1 MVLARYSMIGRV
13 EEIEII
19 NKLLASKQ
27 SEMLAVIGR
36 RRVGKTYLIRET
48 LKSKIDF
55 ELIGLNEGPLELQ
68 LQNFQ
73 LQLAR
78 TFTDKANLHPV
89 KNWLEAF
96 EILIQCLKE
105 LPKSKKAVLFFDEF
119 PWLDG
124 QKSGFKAAF
133 AHFWNS
139 YASQHNVLVIICG
152 SAATYMI
159 DKVLN
164 DKGGLHNRVTKYI
177 NLQPFT
183 LNETELFL
191 KQKGIHL
198 NKYQIIQ
205 LYMVFGGIPHY
216 LNQVEKGLS
225 AAQNI
230 DKQCF
235 QANGLL
241 KNEFQNLYQALF
253 NKAERHEELVELL
266 SKNVSGLTRQ
276 QLADKSSISN
286 GGGLTKVLNELEQSG
301 FIQSLH
307 PYGKK
312 SKDKIYRL
320 TDYYSLFYFKFMAS
334 AKNPEAGYFLTLQST
349 QTYKSWCG
357 YAFENI
363 CLQHVFQIKKALG
376 IQGVYSE
383 NYSFYQ
389 TKTNDKDGAQI
400 DLIIDRKDGV
410 INLCEMKFYD
420 GPYPFSVKD
429 AERIQRQKNVF
440 KESTKSRK
448 QLFSTWISAFGIA
461 ENQRSIGMVDHNFTM
476 DILFG
481 G

>member
-1 MVLARYSMIGRV
+1 MVGRT

-19 NKLLASKQ
+19 NKLLTSGQ

-36 RRVGKTYLIRET
+36 RRVGKTFLIRET

-55 ELIGLNEGPLELQ
+55 ELIGLKDGTVELQ

-78 TFTDKANLHPV
+78 TFENIVFQSTI

-96 EILIQCLKE
+96 ENLIQCLQT

-124 QKSGFKAAF
+124 QKSGFKTAF
-133 AHFWNS
+133 THFWNS
-139 YASQHNVLVIICG
+139 YASQKNVLVIICG
-152 SAATYMI
+152 SAATYMK

-183 LNETELFL
+183 LKETEMFL

-198 NKYQIIQ
+198 NTYQIVQ

-230 DKQCF
+230 DKHCF
-235 QANGLL
+235 QANGFLRH
-241 KNEFQNLYQALF
+241 EFQNLYQALF

-266 SKNVSGLTRQ
+266 SKKASGLTRQ
-276 QLADKSSISN
+276 ELADQSSMSN
-286 GGGLTKVLNELEQSG
+286 GGGFTKVLNELEQSG

-307 PYGKK
+307 PFGKK

-320 TDYYSLFYFKFMAS
+320 TDYFSLFYFKFMVP
-334 AKNPEAGYFLTLQST
+334 AKNPEPGYFMTLQAT
-349 QTYKSWCG
+349 QSFKSWCG

-363 CLQHVFQIKKALG
+363 CLQHVSQIKKALG
-376 IQGVYSE
+376 IHGIYSE

-389 TKTNDKDGAQI
+389 NKTDEREGAQI
-400 DLIIDRKDGV
+400 DLVIDRKDGV
-410 INLCEMKFYD
+410 INLCEMKFYE
-420 GPYPFSVKD
+420 GPYPFSIKD
-429 AERIQRQKNVF
+429 AEKIMRQKTAF
-440 KESTKSRK
+440 KAGTKSRK
-448 QLFSTWISAFGIA
+448 QLFSTWISTYGII
-461 ENQRSIGMVDHNFTM
+461 ENQHSLGVVDHNFKL
-476 DILFG
+476 DILLQKHTAIL
-481 G
+481 

>member
-1 MVLARYSMIGRV
+1 MVGRT

-19 NKLLASKQ
+19 NKLLTSGQ

-36 RRVGKTYLIRET
+36 RRVGKTFLIRET

-55 ELIGLNEGPLELQ
+55 ELIGLKDGTVELQ

-78 TFTDKANLHPV
+78 TFENIVFQSTI

-96 EILIQCLKE
+96 ENLIQCLQT

-124 QKSGFKAAF
+124 QKSGFKTAF
-133 AHFWNS
+133 THFWNS
-139 YASQHNVLVIICG
+139 YASQKNVLVIICG

-183 LNETELFL
+183 LKETEIFL
-191 KQKGIHL
+191 KQKDIHL
-198 NKYQIIQ
+198 NSYQIVQ

-230 DKQCF
+230 DKHCF
-235 QANGLL
+235 QANGFLRH
-241 KNEFQNLYQALF
+241 EFQNLYQALF

-266 SKNVSGLTRQ
+266 SKKASGLTRQ
-276 QLADKSSISN
+276 ELADQSSMSN
-286 GGGLTKVLNELEQSG
+286 GGGFTKVLNELEQSG

-307 PYGKK
+307 PFGKK

-320 TDYYSLFYFKFMAS
+320 TDYFSLFYFKFMVP
-334 AKNPEAGYFLTLQST
+334 AKNPEPGYFMTLQAT
-349 QTYKSWCG
+349 QSFKSWCG

-363 CLQHVFQIKKALG
+363 CLQHVSQIKKALG
-376 IQGVYSE
+376 IHGIYSE

-389 TKTNDKDGAQI
+389 NKTDEREGAQI
-400 DLIIDRKDGV
+400 DLVIDRKDGV
-410 INLCEMKFYD
+410 INLCEMKFYE
-420 GPYPFSVKD
+420 GPYPFSIKD
-429 AERIQRQKNVF
+429 AEKIMRQKTAF
-440 KESTKSRK
+440 KAGTKSRK
-448 QLFSTWISAFGIA
+448 QLFSTWISTYGII
-461 ENQRSIGMVDHNFTM
+461 ENQHSLGVVDHNFKL
-476 DILFG
+476 DILL
-481 G
+481 

>member
-1 MVLARYSMIGRV
+1 MIGRKD
-13 EEIEII
+13 EIEII
-19 NKLLASKQ
+19 NKLLTSKQ
-27 SEMLAVIGR
+27 SEMLAIIGR
-36 RRVGKTYLIRET
+36 RRVGKTFLIRET

-55 ELIGLNEGPLELQ
+55 ELIGLKDGALDLQ

-78 TFTDKANLHPV
+78 IFNDMVFDSPV

-96 EILIQCLKE
+96 ENLIQCLQT
-105 LPKSKKAVLFFDEF
+105 LPKSKKTVLFFDEF
-119 PWLDG
+119 PWLDS
-124 QKSGFKAAF
+124 QKSGFKTAF

-139 YASQHNVLVIICG
+139 YASRNNVLVIICG

-159 DKVLN
+159 EKVLN
-164 DKGGLHNRVTKYI
+164 DKGGLHNRVTQYI

-183 LNETELFL
+183 LKETELFL
-191 KQKGIHL
+191 TQKGINL
-198 NKYQIIQ
+198 NKYQIVQ

-266 SKNVSGLTRQ
+266 SKKASGLTRQ
-276 QLADKSSISN
+276 QLADQSSMSN

-320 TDYYSLFYFKFMAS
+320 TDYYSLFYFKFMLP
-334 AKNPEAGYFLTLQST
+334 AKNPEAGYFMTLHATQSF
-349 QTYKSWCG
+349 KSWSG

-363 CLQHVFQIKKALG
+363 CLQHVHQIKKALG
-376 IQGVYSE
+376 IQGIYSE

-389 TKTNDKDGAQI
+389 NKTKEKGGAQI

-410 INLCEMKFYD
+410 MNLCEMKFYD
-420 GPYPFSVKD
+420 GAYPFGVKD
-429 AERIQRQKNVF
+429 VEKVSKQKNIF
-440 KESTKSRK
+440 KESTKTKK
-448 QLFSTWISAFGIA
+448 QLFSTWISTFGIT
-461 ENQRSIGMVDHNFTM
+461 ENQHSIGVVEHNFKM
-476 DILFG
+476 DILFD
-481 G
+481 

>member
-1 MVLARYSMIGRV
+1 MVGRT

-19 NKLLASKQ
+19 NKLLTSGQ
-27 SEMLAVIGR
+27 PEMLAVIGR
-36 RRVGKTYLIRET
+36 RRVGKTFLVRET

-55 ELIGLNEGPLELQ
+55 ELIGLKDGTVELQ

-78 TFTDKANLHPV
+78 TFENVVFQHPV

-96 EILIQCLKE
+96 ENLIQCLQT
-105 LPKSKKAVLFFDEF
+105 LPKSKKTVLFFDEF

-124 QKSGFKAAF
+124 QKSGFKTAF
-133 AHFWNS
+133 THFWNS
-139 YASQHNVLVIICG
+139 YASQKNVLVIICG

-183 LNETELFL
+183 LKETEMFL
-191 KQKGIHL
+191 KQKDIHL
-198 NKYQIIQ
+198 NSYQIVQ

-230 DKQCF
+230 DKHCF
-235 QANGLL
+235 QANGFLRH
-241 KNEFQNLYQALF
+241 EFQNLYQALF

-266 SKNVSGLTRQ
+266 SKKTSGLTRQ
-276 QLADKSSISN
+276 ELADQSSMSN
-286 GGGLTKVLNELEQSG
+286 GGGFTKVLNELEQSG

-307 PYGKK
+307 PFGKK

-320 TDYYSLFYFKFMAS
+320 TDYFSLFYFKFMVP
-334 AKNPEAGYFLTLQST
+334 AKNPEAGYFMTLQAT
-349 QTYKSWCG
+349 QSFKSWCG

-363 CLQHVFQIKKALG
+363 CLQHVSQIKKALG
-376 IQGVYSE
+376 IHGIYSE

-389 TKTNDKDGAQI
+389 SKTDEKEGAQI
-400 DLIIDRKDGV
+400 DLVIDRKDGV
-410 INLCEMKFYD
+410 INLCEMKFYE

-429 AERIQRQKNVF
+429 AEKIMKQKIAF
-440 KESTKSRK
+440 KAGTKSRK
-448 QLFSTWISAFGIA
+448 QLFSTWISTYGIT
-461 ENQRSIGMVDHNFTM
+461 ENQHSLGVVDHNFKL
-476 DILFG
+476 DILL
-481 G
+481 

>member
-1 MVLARYSMIGRV
+1 MVGRT

-19 NKLLASKQ
+19 NKLLTSGQ
-27 SEMLAVIGR
+27 PEMLAVIGR
-36 RRVGKTYLIRET
+36 RRVGKTFLVRET

-55 ELIGLNEGPLELQ
+55 ELIGLKDGTVELQ

-78 TFTDKANLHPV
+78 TFENVVFQHPV

-96 EILIQCLKE
+96 ENLIQCLQT
-105 LPKSKKAVLFFDEF
+105 LPKYKKTVLFFDEF

-124 QKSGFKAAF
+124 QKSGFKTAF
-133 AHFWNS
+133 THFWNS
-139 YASQHNVLVIICG
+139 YASQKNVLVIICG

-183 LNETELFL
+183 LKETEMFL
-191 KQKGIHL
+191 KQKDIHL
-198 NKYQIIQ
+198 NSYQIVQ

-230 DKQCF
+230 DKHCF
-235 QANGLL
+235 QANGFLRH
-241 KNEFQNLYQALF
+241 EFQNLYQALF

-266 SKNVSGLTRQ
+266 SKKASGLTRQ
-276 QLADKSSISN
+276 ELADQSSMSN
-286 GGGLTKVLNELEQSG
+286 GGGFTKVLNELEQSG

-307 PYGKK
+307 PFGKK

-320 TDYYSLFYFKFMAS
+320 TDYFSLFYFKFMVP
-334 AKNPEAGYFLTLQST
+334 AKNPEAGYFMTLQAT
-349 QTYKSWCG
+349 QSFKSWCG

-363 CLQHVFQIKKALG
+363 CLQHVSQIKKALG
-376 IQGVYSE
+376 IHGIYSE

-389 TKTNDKDGAQI
+389 CKTDEKEGAQI
-400 DLIIDRKDGV
+400 DLVIDRKDGV
-410 INLCEMKFYD
+410 INLCEMKFYE

-429 AERIQRQKNVF
+429 AEKIMKQKIAF
-440 KESTKSRK
+440 KAGTKSRK
-448 QLFSTWISAFGIA
+448 QLFSTWISTYGIT
-461 ENQRSIGMVDHNFTM
+461 ENQHSLGVVDHNFKL
-476 DILFG
+476 DILL
-481 G
+481 

>member
-1 MVLARYSMIGRV
+1 MVGRT

-19 NKLLASKQ
+19 NKLLTSGQ
-27 SEMLAVIGR
+27 PEMLAVIGR
-36 RRVGKTYLIRET
+36 RRVGKTFLIRET

-55 ELIGLNEGPLELQ
+55 ELIGLKDGTVELQ

-78 TFTDKANLHPV
+78 TFENVVFQHPV

-96 EILIQCLKE
+96 EYLIQCLQT

-124 QKSGFKAAF
+124 QKSGFKTAF
-133 AHFWNS
+133 THFWNS
-139 YASQHNVLVIICG
+139 YASQKNVLVIICG

-183 LNETELFL
+183 LKETEIFL
-191 KQKGIHL
+191 KQKDIHL
-198 NKYQIIQ
+198 NSYQIVQ

-230 DKQCF
+230 DKHCF
-235 QANGLL
+235 QANGFLRH
-241 KNEFQNLYQALF
+241 EFQNLYQALF

-266 SKNVSGLTRQ
+266 SEKTSGLTRQ
-276 QLADKSSISN
+276 ELADQSSMSN
-286 GGGLTKVLNELEQSG
+286 GGGFTKVLNELEQSG

-307 PYGKK
+307 PFGKK

-320 TDYYSLFYFKFMAS
+320 TDYFSLFYFKFMVP
-334 AKNPEAGYFLTLQST
+334 AKNPEAGYFMTLQAT
-349 QTYKSWCG
+349 QSFKSWCG

-363 CLQHVFQIKKALG
+363 CLQHVSQIKKALG
-376 IQGVYSE
+376 IHGIYSE

-389 TKTNDKDGAQI
+389 SKTDEKEGAQI
-400 DLIIDRKDGV
+400 DLVIDRKDGV
-410 INLCEMKFYD
+410 INLCEMKFYE

-429 AERIQRQKNVF
+429 AEKIMKQKIAF
-440 KESTKSRK
+440 KAGTKSRK
-448 QLFSTWISAFGIA
+448 QLFSTWISTYGIT
-461 ENQRSIGMVDHNFTM
+461 ENQHSLGVVDHNFKL
-476 DILFG
+476 DILL
-481 G
+481 